1 MCTNSKVDA
10 SRAIITQA
18 NERLVLIYSTILT
31 SAHSNS
37 LFPCT
42 LANNSHNLGDGHL
55 WYALCTAW
63 KRLLLSPLS
72 LSPSVVNGKW
82 ATWTPLSG
90 APNPLL
96 LGARQLGRLPHATWA
111 QNEAEALWNGQR
123 QVGRSEP
130 SSDAWNGKEEWR
142 L

>member
-1 MCTNSKVDA
+1 MVCIMYGMEKA
-10 SRAIITQA
+10 A
-18 NERLVLIYSTILT
+18 
-31 SAHSNS
+31 
-37 LFPCT
+37 P
-42 LANNSHNLGDGHL
+42 
-55 WYALCTAW
+55 
-63 KRLLLSPLS
+63 LSSLS

-90 APNPLL
+90 APNPLQ
-96 LGARQLGRLPHATWA
+96 LGARQLGRPSHATWA